1 MLIQLQELSQ
11 DLQVNN
17 VKHMIQN
24 IDIESIVT
32 ILKVL
37 PKKHHTNNIK
47 VAKGKYKLPTT
58 FKQLIKKISNG

>member
-11 DLQVNN
+11 DLQANN

-24 IDIESIVT
+24 INIENIVT

-37 PKKHHTNNIK
+37 PKKYYTNNIK

-58 FKQLIKKISNG
+58 FRQMIKKISNG